1 VGLGLRRALFVIV
14 VDVQFSFICGFG
26 WVLDLKYA
34 LSPWG
39 TLIFKRVGGSRFLEK
54 YPANCKCSGTNC

>member
-39 TLIFKRVGGSRFLEK
+39 TLIFKRVQYFAFCFALES
-54 YPANCKCSGTNC
+54 YL